1 MNKWPKTIRPLTPE
15 EQKISDDFMNHWL
28 EILPGKYGI
37 VEKFNHG
44 FPASERPKN
53 FLRTLEIGAGRCG
66 HLKYEN
72 LTSEQRKNYFAVEYR
87 SNIASYLRIQFPEIQ
102 IVEADCQKRM
112 DFEDGFFDR
121 VLAIHVL
128 EHLPDLPSA
137 IKEVHRLLCLER
149 GVFVFVIPCIGG
161 LLYRFA
167 QTISAGRIFKKR
179 YGLPYSSF
187 IDREHINTP
196 KEVFEEVGKYFSI
209 SRRTFF
215 PSLLPSNH
223 MNVCIGAVGRPK

>member
-72 LTSEQRKNYFAVEYR
+72 LTS
-87 SNIASYLRIQFPEIQ
+87 
-102 IVEADCQKRM
+102 
-112 DFEDGFFDR
+112 
-121 VLAIHVL
+121 
-128 EHLPDLPSA
+128 
-137 IKEVHRLLCLER
+137 
-149 GVFVFVIPCIGG
+149 
-161 LLYRFA
+161 
-167 QTISAGRIFKKR
+167 
-179 YGLPYSSF
+179 
-187 IDREHINTP
+187 
-196 KEVFEEVGKYFSI
+196 
-209 SRRTFF
+209 
-215 PSLLPSNH
+215 
-223 MNVCIGAVGRPK
+223 